1 MSLLNK
7 KIISNSFWMMF
18 EKLIGIFGLIFVTSY
33 VAKYIGPDN
42 FGKIALA
49 TTVFTFVQTLTWF
62 GNQEILFKRVS
73 KNSILGLQY
82 LYNTQRI
89 RKLLF
94 NILSIPII
102 VFFYFYSDQ
111 LTFVFSIAT
120 AISVYFVTQDIY
132 AIYNNAVL
140 TSYINAIVNTIGL
153 CSALFIRYIIAYYE
167 WDIQFLTIPIVLVSL
182 IPYLLKKYLFNK
194 KDVAREV
201 KKKGYTKYYFFA
213 GSALVIST
221 LSISLYTQ
229 VNSLFLAAFSSTY
242 DLGLY
247 VAAVPLGMAWS
258 FVNSAIITSVLS
270 KIYQEKDPYKSY
282 VMIAQLNL
290 IIIIVS
296 CLVIITLTIIGK
308 WIITRLYGYDYLA
321 SYELLVILAFATM
334 FSGLS
339 TIAARLMVKEESYRY
354 ISRKMLFVALLSVPI
369 SFLMIK
375 LYGIKGAAYS
385 VLLIEILS
393 ATLFNYFYKNGLIF
407 KIHLFP
413 IFNKNIKNK
422 YKVVN

>member
-7 KIISNSFWMMF
+7 KIISNSFWIMF

-33 VAKYIGPDN
+33 VAKYIGPEN

-73 KNSILGLQY
+73 KNKKLGLQY
-82 LYNTQRI
+82 LYSTQRV

-94 NILSIPII
+94 NFLSIPIMI
-102 VFFYFYSDQ
+102 FFYFYTDQ
-111 LTFVFSIAT
+111 LTFIFSIAT
-120 AISVYFVTQDIY
+120 AIAVYFVTQDIY

-140 TSYINAIVNTIGL
+140 TSYINAIVNMIGL
-153 CSALFIRYIIAYYE
+153 GLALLIRYIIAYYK
-167 WDIQFLTIPIVLVSL
+167 WDIQLLAIPIVLVSL

-194 KDVAREV
+194 KDVARNI
-201 KKKGYTKYYFFA
+201 KNKGYTKYYFFA

-229 VNSLFLAAFSSTY
+229 INSLFLAALSSTY

-247 VAAVPLGMAWS
+247 VAALPIGMSWS

-270 KIYQEKDPYKSY
+270 KIYQEKDYYKSY
-282 VMIAQLNL
+282 VMIAKLNL

-296 CLVIITLTIIGK
+296 SLIIITIAVIGK
-308 WIITRLYGYDYLA
+308 WLIIRLYGSDYLA

-334 FSGLS
+334 FSGLG
-339 TIAARLMVKEESYRY
+339 TIAARLMVKEESYNY
-354 ISRKMLFVALLSVPI
+354 ISRKMLLVALLSIPI

-385 VLLIEILS
+385 VLLIEISS
-393 ATLFNYFYKNGLIF
+393 ATFFNYFYKNGLIF
-407 KIHLFP
+407 KIHFFP
-413 IFNKNIKNK
+413 VFNNNIKNR
-422 YKVVN
+422 YKVMN

>member
-73 KNSILGLQY
+73 KNSSLGLQY
-82 LYNTQRI
+82 LYSTQRV

-94 NILSIPII
+94 SILSIPII
-102 VFFYFYSDQ
+102 AFFYFYSDQ
-111 LTFVFSIAT
+111 LTLIFSIAT

-132 AIYNNAVL
+132 AIYNNAIL
-140 TSYINAIVNTIGL
+140 TSYINAIVNMIGL
-153 CSALFIRYIIAYYE
+153 CLALFIRYIIVYFE
-167 WDIQFLTIPIVLVSL
+167 WDVQFLAIPIVLVSL
-182 IPYLLKKYLFNK
+182 VPYLLKKHLFNK
-194 KDVAREV
+194 KNVAREV
-201 KKKGYTKYYFFA
+201 KNKAYTKYYFFA

-242 DLGLY
+242 NLGLY
-247 VAAVPLGMAWS
+247 AAAVPLGMAWS

-282 VMIAQLNL
+282 VMVAQLNL
-290 IIIIVS
+290 IIIIIS
-296 CLVIITLTIIGK
+296 LLVIITLAITGK
-308 WIITRLYGYDYLA
+308 WIITKLYGYDYLA
-321 SYELLVILAFATM
+321 SYELLAVLAFATM
-334 FSGLS
+334 FSGLG
-339 TIAARLMVKEESYRY
+339 TITARLMVKEESYSY

-369 SFLMIK
+369 SFFMIK

-385 VLLIEILS
+385 VLLIEFLS
-393 ATLFNYFYKNGLIF
+393 ATLFNYFYKNGLILR
-407 KIHLFP
+407 IHFFP
-413 IFNKNIKNK
+413 FFIKDIKNK
-422 YKVVN
+422 YKVIH

>member
-49 TTVFTFVQTLTWF
+49 TTVFGFVQTFTWF

-73 KNSILGLQY
+73 RNSSLGLQY
-82 LYNTQRI
+82 LYNTQKV

-94 NILSIPII
+94 NIMSIPII

-111 LTFVFSIAT
+111 LTFIFSVAT
-120 AISVYFVTQDIY
+120 SISVYFITQDIY
-132 AIYNNAVL
+132 IIYNNAIL
-140 TSYINAIVNTIGL
+140 ASYINAIVNMIGL
-153 CSALFIRYIIAYYE
+153 CIALFIRYIIAYYE
-167 WDIQFLTIPIVLVSL
+167 WDVQLLAVPIILVSL
-182 IPYLLKKYLFNK
+182 IPYLLKKYYFNRRDIAK
-194 KDVAREV
+194 NV
-201 KKKGYTKYYFFA
+201 KNNGYIKYYFFA

-229 VNSLFLAAFSSTY
+229 VNSLLLAAFSSTY
-242 DLGLY
+242 DLGIY
-247 VAAVPLGMAWS
+247 VAAVPLGMSWS

-270 KIYQEKDPYKSY
+270 KIYQEKESYKSY

-296 CLVIITLTIIGK
+296 SLAIIALTITGE
-308 WIITRLYGYDYLA
+308 WLIIRLYGYDYIA

-334 FSGLS
+334 FSGLG
-339 TIAARLMVKEESYRY
+339 TIAARLIVKEERYSY
-354 ISRKMLFVALLSVPI
+354 ISRKMLSVAFLSIPI
-369 SFLMIK
+369 SFIMIK
-375 LYGIKGAAYS
+375 TYGIKGAAYS
-385 VLLIEILS
+385 VLLIEFSS
-393 ATLFNYFYKNGLIF
+393 ATFFNYFYKKGLIF

-413 IFNKNIKNK
+413 FFKK
-422 YKVVN
+422 YLQSKTKVTG